1 MEEHVCTA
9 KTYLLKACLS
19 MKEYESMGTVC
30 NITVKED
37 KNIFIFFELEFI
49 NKFYHTV
56 LFSRSSSSSHKQKK
70 CDEESR

>member
-49 NKFYHTV
+49 N
-56 LFSRSSSSSHKQKK
+56 LSHCAFFAVGRTNKK
-70 CDEESR
+70 SDEESR